1 MDVTSELMK
10 STLIGKEVYL
20 RVMGGSMKQLVNNN
34 KKEIKQY
41 TKLDLEEIE
50 KVTYLYEFDRAVQ

>member
-1 MDVTSELMK
+1 MK